1 MAVLSKA
8 DLVINGCM
16 FIVLFAYVD
25 KILEAETNIE
35 TLNPDKVGY
44 FACCRAANLEQLTQ
58 KLKKENIDHFE
69 KRNMRDIFFSLTI
82 LSVHQ
87 HDALLLFH
95 NSRVHLRPSS
105 GASSV

>member
-1 MAVLSKA
+1 MAVLPKA

-58 KLKKENIDHFE
+58 NLKKENIDHCE
-69 KRNMRDIFFSLTI
+69 KRNMSDIFFS

>member
-1 MAVLSKA
+1 MVMAVLSKA

-58 KLKKENIDHFE
+58 KLKKENIYHCE
-69 KRNMRDIFFSLTI
+69 K
-82 LSVHQ
+82 HQ